1 MRVLATVA
9 ILFTT
14 AAALAQAPPPLQRV
28 VDDAKAIDRVAEM
41 SKRDLP
47 RDVLKRIITEDIELL
62 RGRHNDGSYDYAGFE
77 RLESGRIADSFSV
90 NPRKDEQLS
99 TFDIKGSF
107 IYRLIL
113 DVPSRRMLVTKNR
126 RVFVDHV
133 DIEYIPEKG
142 SGRKTQTEKVE
153 AWLEPGST
161 RVVELEAIARQ
172 ATVRIYAHADKDMG
186 YGNVD
191 VTLVQAR
198 VFDDPGS
205 PYADAVKSAK
215 SVQRAID
222 SSEIPSIRSMAARI
236 VAGLAP
242 SLPPAASATAS
253 TAGTPASRV
262 VEVIAPRAEPA
273 PARVEAAIPTS
284 PALDVTAELQAIE
297 DLLTGREA
305 EKRQGMDRLHQL
317 IRKNRR

>member
-1 MRVLATVA
+1 MKKLATVA
-9 ILFTT
+9 AILLAAT
-14 AAALAQAPPPLQRV
+14 AALAQAPPRLQRV

-47 RDVLKRIITEDIELL
+47 RDVLKRIVTEDIELL

-77 RLESGRIADSFSV
+77 RLESGRISDSFSV

-107 IYRLIL
+107 IYRVIL

-186 YGNVD
+186 YGNVE

-215 SVQRAID
+215 AVQRAID

-236 VAGLAP
+236 VADLAP
-242 SLPPAASATAS
+242 SLPSVLSATA
-253 TAGTPASRV
+253 TPASRV
-262 VEVIAPRAEPA
+262 VEVIAPHAEPA
-273 PARVEAAIPTS
+273 PARVEPVVPSS
-284 PALDVTAELQAIE
+284 PAPDVTAELQAIE
-297 DLLTGREA
+297 DLLTGSDA

-317 IRKNRR
+317 IRKSRR